1 MLLIDRDPCFTCL
14 AQEVGRVSGRC
25 QRAAMGCCCCVSA
38 SAAAPPPAFA
48 YVGCWVTG
56 CIGYRLFGYP
66 FSKFSHQKIIACF
79 VCVFFG
85 GCGFNYFCVFHPP
98 MDHGVNWHKTCF
110 SGWRTGFKCTNVS
123 RKLSKNKT
131 KERPSEG
138 SNKSRYL
145 FWLAW

>member
-14 AQEVGRVSGRC
+14 AQEIGRVSGRC

-38 SAAAPPPAFA
+38 SAAAPPPAST

-79 VCVFFG
+79 VCVFFW
-85 GCGFNYFCVFHPP
+85 
-98 MDHGVNWHKTCF
+98 GVWFQLFLCF
-110 SGWRTGFKCTNVS
+110 PSSIGSPCQLTQNLFLWVENRIQMC
-123 RKLSKNKT
+123 
-131 KERPSEG
+131 ER
-138 SNKSRYL
+138 
-145 FWLAW
+145 F